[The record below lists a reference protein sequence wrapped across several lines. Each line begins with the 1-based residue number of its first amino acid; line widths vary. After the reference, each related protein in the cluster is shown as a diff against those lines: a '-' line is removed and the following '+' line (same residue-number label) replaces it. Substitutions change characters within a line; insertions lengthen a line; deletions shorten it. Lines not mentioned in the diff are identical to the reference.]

1 MNTSKQDPNM
11 LTTRGCRW
19 GRRFTF
25 ARETRALSLPGDRA
39 ARQWIWTVASS
50 ADGSMDRM
58 VRRACCLTVADGRDP
73 YPDWRRDVAHMLRK
87 MRAANRKDVA
97 RL

>member
-19 GRRFTF
+19 GHRFTW
-25 ARETRALSLPGDRA
+25 ARQYRVLFLPEDRA
-39 ARQWIWTVASS
+39 AQQWIWTVAAS

-58 VRRACCLTVADGRDP
+58 VRRACCLTVADGRAP
-73 YPDWRRDVAHMLRK
+73 SPDWRRHVAHMLRK